1 MRWLGSRPPACA
13 FTGRYFVFALALA
26 LALMRQSPLS
36 AEELV
41 RFDSA
46 PPLSQQAEE
55 NRDGAA
61 IQGYLVKPKGPG
73 PFPAVVLLHSCLGL
87 PSNRQA
93 IAGMIA
99 RWGYV
104 ALFVDDFATRG
115 IKQTCAVDFPQ
126 GLADAFGA
134 LLYVAKLPYV
144 DSTRIGAVGYSQGAD
159 TALKIAASRAAP
171 AFAIPPDLKFKAAA
185 AFYPPCA
192 NEAEATLEIPTLILV
207 GALDDVT
214 PAVDCERLAKSQAE
228 RSVRCEARRLSR
240 RRASVRRSRPCRWNA
255 ALRNVA
261 EIRSEGSA
269 RIEVCA
275 AQFPRNKAC
284 AIAIRLAP
292 QIGQAIVLD
301 ERPSGFPGCRAIL
314 MRRRDFLLGAA
325 AGFAAAR
332 PARADVP
339 RAFSANLWPPMA
351 QRAAFIAWMQANRG
365 EDSTFLDQRFD
376 RYQQL
381 LAFNDLWT
389 RADKRAFLMT
399 PREEFVL
406 PQDRTQA
413 YVGHYLDIGFGV
425 SITPPGTMGRMTSA
439 IDVRPG
445 DKVLEI
451 GTGSG
456 YQSALL
462 SYLTDRLWSIE
473 IIPALAA
480 RTRRVYDWLIGKGY
494 REYAAHHDAKRGR
507 LLWLGRGGALRQD
520 HRHLRHRP
528 YSAAAAAAIE
538 AGRKSWSFPSA
549 RRAHSIF

>member
-1 MRWLGSRPPACA
+1 
-13 FTGRYFVFALALA
+13 
-26 LALMRQSPLS
+26 MRQSPLS

-144 DSTRIGAVGYSQGAD
+144 DSTRIGTVGYSQGAD

-214 PAVDCERLAKSQAE
+214 PAVDCERLAKSQPSDRSDVKLVVYPGAE
-228 RSVRCEARRLSR
+228 HLFDDPGLADGMRLFGMWLKYD
-240 RRASVRRSRPCRWNA
+240 PKA
-255 ALRNVA
+255 AQELKFVLRNFLA
-261 EIRSEGSA
+261 IKLA
-269 RIEVCA
+269 R
-275 AQFPRNKAC
+275 
-284 AIAIRLAP
+284 
-292 QIGQAIVLD
+292 
-301 ERPSGFPGCRAIL
+301 
-314 MRRRDFLLGAA
+314 
-325 AGFAAAR
+325 
-332 PARADVP
+332 
-339 RAFSANLWPPMA
+339 
-351 QRAAFIAWMQANRG
+351 
-365 EDSTFLDQRFD
+365 
-376 RYQQL
+376 
-381 LAFNDLWT
+381 
-389 RADKRAFLMT
+389 
-399 PREEFVL
+399 
-406 PQDRTQA
+406 
-413 YVGHYLDIGFGV
+413 
-425 SITPPGTMGRMTSA
+425 
-439 IDVRPG
+439 
-445 DKVLEI
+445 
-451 GTGSG
+451 
-456 YQSALL
+456 
-462 SYLTDRLWSIE
+462 
-473 IIPALAA
+473 
-480 RTRRVYDWLIGKGY
+480 
-494 REYAAHHDAKRGR
+494 
-507 LLWLGRGGALRQD
+507 
-520 HRHLRHRP
+520 
-528 YSAAAAAAIE
+528 
-538 AGRKSWSFPSA
+538 
-549 RRAHSIF
+549 